1 MRVLHI
7 SCGYVFSKVYY
18 NLFNAID
25 LAGAE
30 QIVYGPIRKD
40 EVTEFG
46 ERFKSGKYETFCPGI
61 LRKWYKFTYHYK
73 QLVMYR
79 DLLKRIDVTKS
90 DIVHAHTLLTDGGLA
105 YKLKKKYNI
114 PYVVAVRN
122 TDVNGFFDKLPHT
135 WHDARKILLNAE
147 CVYFISQG
155 LKVKFENHKAV
166 KTIIP
171 QIADKIKIIP
181 NGIDDTFLDNINTNR
196 NNNHKVIYVG
206 QFTHNKNVG
215 RLIEAIKSVRAEK
228 DLSDTS
234 LTIIGGGGEDLDE
247 SINGIIDSNKSFVTY
262 LGKIYDVQKLMSH
275 YREHT
280 MFAMVSIH
288 ETFGL
293 VYIEALSQ
301 GLPVL
306 YTKGQGVDGVLDESA
321 GIGVNPFSVNDIAD
335 AIKKILRGQEHYS
348 NATVSFDTYRWKNI
362 GELYYKEY
370 RKILKS

>member
-46 ERFKSGKYETFCPGI
+46 ERFTSGKYETFCPGI
-61 LRKWYKFTYHYK
+61 FRKWYKPSYHYK
-73 QLVMYR
+73 QLVMCR

-147 CVYFISQG
+147 FVYFISQG
-155 LKVKFENHKAV
+155 LKAKFENHKAV
-166 KTIIP
+166 KSIIP

-215 RLIEAIKSVRAEK
+215 RLIEAIKSVRTEK

-234 LTIIGGGGEDLDE
+234 LTIIGGGGEDFDE
-247 SINGIIDSNKSFVTY
+247 SINGIIESNKSFVTY
-262 LGKIYDVQKLMSH
+262 LGKIYDVHKLMSH

-306 YTKGQGVDGVLDESA
+306 FTKGQGVDGVLNESA

-335 AIKKILRGQEHYS
+335 AIKKILREQEHYS

-370 RKILKS
+370 GIILKS